1 MLKKF
6 ESSDIFVNRV
16 KAYPRVRVFT
26 YSGSMYYNN
35 NSIATDGVKINDF
48 LFEPSGSS
56 GPIVPPT
63 TLSTEDGTYLL
74 TEDGEFLILE

>member
-6 ESSDIFVNRV
+6 EENDVFVNRV

-35 NSIATDGVKINDF
+35 NSTSSDGVKLYDF
-48 LFEPSGSS
+48 LMEPSGSG
-56 GPIVPPT
+56 GPVVPPT
-63 TLSTEDGTYLL
+63 TMTTEDGIYLL
-74 TEDGEFLILE
+74 TEDGEFIILE

>member
-6 ESSDIFVNRV
+6 ESSDLFVNRI

-35 NSIATDGVKINDF
+35 NSVSTDGVSLNDF
-48 LFEPSGSS
+48 LFEPSGAV
-56 GPIVPPT
+56 GPTIPPT
-63 TLSTEDGTYLL
+63 TITTEDGIYLL